1 MGLYSFRRLREQ
13 EAAAALSKPLERP
26 SEAAADNPVQDAP
39 PQRKPRARK
48 QSPGNLGIANNSSA
62 D

>member
-13 EAAAALSKPLERP
+13 EAAAAATSLAPEPADTPKTRRPRKSAEAPEPL
-26 SEAAADNPVQDAP
+26 
-39 PQRKPRARK
+39 
-48 QSPGNLGIANNSSA
+48 PGNLGIANDLGA

>member
-13 EAAAALSKPLERP
+13 EAAAALSNPLERP
-26 SEAAADNPVQDAP
+26 SEAAADSPMQDAP

-48 QSPGNLGIANNSSA
+48 QAPGNLGIANDLGA
-62 D
+62 E